1 MGMNEMSERRGIGGM
16 PVGEVAAVQLIPWGD
31 GEQGVLFTYT
41 TGRKVAVPIDRDPRS
56 PIGKQAA
63 PAAA

>member
-1 MGMNEMSERRGIGGM
+1 MNEITERRGIAGM

-41 TGRKVAVPIDRDPRS
+41 TGRKIAVPIDRDPSS
-56 PIGKQAA
+56 PIGKQTA
-63 PAAA
+63 PAAV